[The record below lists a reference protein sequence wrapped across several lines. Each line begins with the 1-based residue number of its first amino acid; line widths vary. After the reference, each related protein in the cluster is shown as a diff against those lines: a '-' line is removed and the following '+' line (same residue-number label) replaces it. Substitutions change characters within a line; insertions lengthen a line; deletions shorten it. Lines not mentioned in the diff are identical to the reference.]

1 MQGDQLGSKYVVQ
14 GGDKCGLGGCS
25 GDGEKQKYQRYIQM
39 RELTRLNSGG
49 GEGQSDVTDDF
60 QLRII
65 SD

>member
-1 MQGDQLGSKYVVQ
+1 
-14 GGDKCGLGGCS
+14 
-25 GDGEKQKYQRYIQM
+25 M

-65 SD
+65 SN

>member
-1 MQGDQLGSKYVVQ
+1 
-14 GGDKCGLGGCS
+14 
-25 GDGEKQKYQRYIQM
+25 M

-65 SD
+65 SNRVKGGCLFAEMGNTEGGLVGSGKREDIESFSDIVYLR